1 MAAIT
6 ASAKPL
12 GVAVIGLGV
21 GEQHAHAFAAEADCA
36 IRWLVDTDQ
45 EKAASVAQRIG
56 SGAIADT
63 LDAVLGDKDVD
74 IISIATFDHQH
85 ADQVVACLN
94 AGKHVFVEKPL
105 CRTEIELAAITT
117 AWEAA
122 GKLHLRSNLVLR
134 EAEMYR
140 WLADE
145 IKAGAFGRIYAIDGD
160 YLYGRL
166 DKITEGWRGTVPDY
180 SVIEGGGIHMI
191 DLMVMLSG
199 ERPNTVSCIGNRIG
213 TENTAFRYDDFMAAS
228 YTFPSGLIGRIT
240 ANFACV
246 HRHHHVL
253 RVFGTEATFIYDDA
267 GPRLHLTRDEDKRA
281 APLDL
286 NPLASSKGVLIPGFV
301 NAIREG
307 HNASAAAGREF
318 DLIRIIAATDRA
330 HLGKTPQDIEYT
342 P

>member
-1 MAAIT
+1 MAANPP
-6 ASAKPL
+6 SAIPL

-21 GEQHAHAFAAEADCA
+21 GEQHAHAFAADPGCA
-36 IRWLVDTDQ
+36 LRWLVDTDR
-45 EKAASVAQRIG
+45 EKAEQVAGRVG
-56 SGAIADT
+56 SGAVAT
-63 LDAVLGDKDVD
+63 SLDEVLGDKDVH
-74 IISIATFDHQH
+74 IVSIATFDHLH

-105 CRTEIELAAITT
+105 CRTEPELAAIIT
-117 AWEAA
+117 AWKAA
-122 GKLHLRSNLVLR
+122 ERPHLRSNLVLR

-140 WLADE
+140 WLAEE
-145 IKAGAFGRIYAIDGD
+145 IQAGAFGRIYAIDGD

-166 DKITEGWRGTVPDY
+166 DKITEGWRGEVPDY

-199 ERPNTVSCIGNRIG
+199 ERPDTVSCIGNRIG
-213 TENTAFRYDDFMAAS
+213 TEDTAFRYDDFMAAS

-267 GPRLHLTRDEDKRA
+267 GPRLHLTRDEDQRA
-281 APLDL
+281 APIDM
-286 NPLASSKGVLIPGFV
+286 NPLASSKGALIPGFV
-301 NAIREG
+301 QAIRDG
-307 HNASAAAGREF
+307 QGPGTAAIREF

-330 HLGKTPQDIEYT
+330 HQTQTPQDIEYT

>member
-1 MAAIT
+1 MAAHKP
-6 ASAKPL
+6 SANPL

-21 GEQHAHAFAAEADCA
+21 GEQHAHAFAAEPGCTV
-36 IRWLVDTDQ
+36 RWLVDTDKV
-45 EKAASVAQRIG
+45 KAASVAKRIG

-63 LDAVLGDKDVD
+63 LDDVLDDKAVD

-105 CRTEIELAAITT
+105 CRTEPELAAIVT

-122 GKLHLRSNLVLR
+122 GKPHLRSNLVLR

-145 IKAGAFGRIYAIDGD
+145 IKAGALGRVYAIDGD

-199 ERPNTVSCIGNRIG
+199 ERPKTVSCVGNRIG
-213 TENTAFRYDDFMAAS
+213 TEDTVFRYDDFMAAS

-253 RVFGTEATFIYDDA
+253 RIFGTEATFIYDDA
-267 GPRLHLTRDEDKRA
+267 GPRLHLTRDEDQRA
-281 APLDL
+281 APIDM

-301 NAIREG
+301 HAIREG
-307 HNASAAAGREF
+307 HNASAAALREF

>member
-1 MAAIT
+1 MT
-6 ASAKPL
+6 ANPEAEKNL
-12 GVAVIGLGV
+12 GVAIIGLGV
-21 GEQHAHAFAAEADCA
+21 GEQHAHAYAAEPDCA
-36 IRWLVDTDQ
+36 IRWLVDTDKK
-45 EKAASVAQRIG
+45 KAVNVANRIG
-56 SGAIADT
+56 SGEIADT
-63 LDAVLGDKDVD
+63 LDDVLDDKAVD
-74 IISIATFDHQH
+74 IVSIATFDHQH

-105 CRTEIELAAITT
+105 CRTEPELAAIIA
-117 AWEAA
+117 AWETA
-122 GKLHLRSNLVLR
+122 GKQHLRSNLVLR

-145 IKAGAFGRIYAIDGD
+145 IKAGALGRIYAIDGD

-166 DKITEGWRGTVPDY
+166 DKITEGWRGAVPDY

-213 TENTAFRYDDFMAAS
+213 TRDTAFRYDDFMAAS

-267 GPRLHLTRDEDKRA
+267 GPRLHLTCDEDRRA
-281 APLDL
+281 APIDI
-286 NPLASSKGVLIPGFV
+286 NPLASSKGVLIPGFAH
-301 NAIREG
+301 AIREG
-307 HNASAAAGREF
+307 HNASAAALREF

-330 HLGKTPQDIEYT
+330 HQAQTPQDIEYT